1 MSNPYFLY
9 TKERLNEI
17 SFPLGGIGAGC
28 IGLAGNGRLVDWEI
42 RNRPNKG
49 SFNGY
54 SHFAVKVEKDGRV
67 IDARV
72 LNSDLHPPYTGSFK
86 EQNFRGFGFGPP
98 RAYLSGVPHFR
109 DAEFRG
115 EFPFASIA
123 FVDDTFPGK
132 VTMTAFNPF
141 IPLNDKDSSL
151 PAAFFEI
158 QVKNTTDEPLDYAVV
173 SCVGN
178 MNGRS
183 MGYNRFTQRKGVKGI
198 RMGCRG
204 VELDDVR
211 YGELTIATDEED
223 ISYRE
228 YWYRGS
234 WFDDLE
240 MYWSDLT
247 APGKFKNRTYKSEEG
262 SYAIASGNE
271 VDMCTLAVHFSL
283 KPGESKKVRFVL
295 TWYYPNCYAYWKGGG
310 SDQTCC
316 QSSCGCKSYIKAQWK
331 NYYAGLFL
339 DSLDCAIYAL
349 HNWDRLYEETLCFKE
364 ALFSSTLP
372 PVVLDAI
379 SANIAILKTP
389 TCLRLEDGSFYG
401 FEGCHCDSGCCEGSC
416 THVWNYAYA
425 LPFLFPQLER
435 SMRELDYRY
444 NMGED
449 GDMAFR
455 LQLPLGSKRWE
466 FRPCVDGQFGNVLKV
481 YREWKIS
488 GDTKWLRKLWPSVK
502 KSIEYAWAETNKDRW
517 DPERTGVLT
526 GRQHHTLDME
536 LFGPS
541 SWLTGFYLGALK
553 AGAEMA
559 EHLGE
564 EDTAR
569 EYLDIFQRGKK
580 WVDSNLFNGEY
591 YYHLIDL
598 NDKSILERYDVG
610 KSDTI
615 VGGATVNTYW
625 NEEKG
630 EIKYQVGEGCLVDQ
644 VLAQWHANLIGLG
657 EIFDPDKVRKAVYSV
672 YKNNFKS
679 MRDVFNPCRVFSLND
694 EKGVIICSY
703 PEGRRRPAVPVPYAQ
718 ETMNGF
724 EYQIAV
730 HLIQEGFIKEG
741 LEIVDAIRS
750 RYDGYR
756 RNPWNEYECGNNYA
770 RSMASYSLLLALS
783 GFMFDMVKGM
793 IGFNPVIGDHRFKV
807 FWSLDSGWGVFER
820 TSDEINLKVLYGH
833 LDIKELCLPFAENRA
848 VKSVFVGN
856 VPVAYKKDGASIQFG
871 DVVRISKGQGM
882 RIVLG

>member
-223 ISYRE
+223 ISYQE

-848 VKSVFVGN
+848 VKSVSVGN

>member
-1 MSNPYFLY
+1 MNNSYFLY

-17 SFPLGGIGAGC
+17 SFPLGGIGTGC
-28 IGLAGNGRLVDWEI
+28 IGLAGNGRLIDWEI

-49 SFNGY
+49 SYNGY
-54 SHFAVKVEKDGRV
+54 SHFAVKVEKGGRV

-72 LNSDLHPPYTGSFK
+72 LNSDLHPPYSGSFGEPHFK
-86 EQNFRGFGFGPP
+86 SFGFGPP

-115 EFPFASIA
+115 EFPFASIT

-158 QVKNTTDEPLDYAVV
+158 QVENTSNEPLDYTVV
-173 SCVGN
+173 SCIGN
-178 MNGRS
+178 INGRTI
-183 MGYNRFTQRKGVKGI
+183 GYNEFTQCGQVKGI

-204 VELDDVR
+204 VEPADVR
-211 YGELTIATDEED
+211 YGELTIATDEQD
-223 ISYRE
+223 ISYQE

-240 MYWSDLT
+240 MYWNDLNT
-247 APGKFKNRTYKSEEG
+247 PGKFSNRTYRSKEG
-262 SYAIASGNE
+262 SHTIGSGNE

-283 KPGESKKVRFVL
+283 KPGEHKKVRFVL
-295 TWYYPNCYAYWKGGG
+295 TWYYPNCYNYWK
-310 SDQTCC
+310 QQNQE
-316 QSSCGCKSYIKAQWK
+316 QSCCGCQTSRKAQWK
-331 NYYAGLFL
+331 NYYSRLFE
-339 DSLDCAIYAL
+339 DSFDCAVYAL
-349 HNWDRLYEETLCFKE
+349 QNWDRLYKDTMCFKE

-372 PVVLDAI
+372 PVVIDAI
-379 SANIAILKTP
+379 SANISILKTP

-425 LPFLFPQLER
+425 LPFLFPKLER
-435 SMRELDYRY
+435 SMRELEYRY
-444 NMGED
+444 NLGED
-449 GDMAFR
+449 GGMSFR

-466 FRPCVDGQFGNVLKV
+466 FRPCADGQFGGVLKV
-481 YREWKIS
+481 YREWKVS
-488 GDTKWLRKLWPSVK
+488 GDTEWLRKLWPSVK

-536 LFGPS
+536 LFGPN
-541 SWLTGFYLGALK
+541 SWLTGFYLAALK
-553 AGAEMA
+553 AGAEVA
-559 EHLGE
+559 DYLGE
-564 EDTAR
+564 KETAR
-569 EYLDIFQRGKK
+569 EYLDIFHRGKK

-598 NDKSILERYDVG
+598 NDKSILEQFDEG
-610 KSDTI
+610 KSDTL
-615 VGGATVNTYW
+615 VGGTTMDTYW

-657 EIFDPDKVRKAVYSV
+657 EIFDPALVRKAVYSV
-672 YKNNFKS
+672 YKNNFKR

-694 EKGVIICSY
+694 ERGVVICSY

-724 EYQIAV
+724 EYQIAA
-730 HLIQEGFIKEG
+730 HLIQEGFVKEG
-741 LEIVDAIRS
+741 LEIVEAIRS
-750 RYDGYR
+750 RYDGYK
-756 RNPWNEYECGNNYA
+756 RNPWNEFECGSNYA
-770 RSMASYSLLLALS
+770 RSMASYSLLLAFS
-783 GFMFDMVKGM
+783 GFMFDMVKGV
-793 IGFNPVIGDHRFKV
+793 IGFNPVIGGDNFRV
-807 FWSLDSGWGVFER
+807 FWSLDSGWGIFEK
-820 TSDEINLKVLYGH
+820 SGDKIELKVLYGY
-833 LDIKELCLPFAENRA
+833 LDLKELCLPFMKGRD
-848 VKSVFVGN
+848 VKSVLLED
-856 VPVAYKKDGASIQFG
+856 VPVTYRKDGGNIKFS
-871 DVVRISKGQGM
+871 DVVRIGKEQKIM
-882 RIVLG
+882 II

>member
-223 ISYRE
+223 ISYQE

-848 VKSVFVGN
+848 VKLVFVGN

>member
-28 IGLAGNGRLVDWEI
+28 IGLAGNGRLIDWEI

-223 ISYRE
+223 ISYQE

-488 GDTKWLRKLWPSVK
+488 GDTEWLRKLWPSVK

-657 EIFDPDKVRKAVYSV
+657 EIFDPDNVRKAVYSV

-848 VKSVFVGN
+848 VKLVFVGN

>member
-223 ISYRE
+223 ISYQE

-488 GDTKWLRKLWPSVK
+488 GDTEWLRKLWPSVK
-502 KSIEYAWAETNKDRW
+502 KSIEYAWAEANKDRW

-848 VKSVFVGN
+848 VKSVSVGN
-856 VPVAYKKDGASIQFG
+856 VPVVYKKDGASIQFG